1 MLYVLDTNDFDDDKI
16 IKIYE
21 KQGVIEA
28 TKAYMQRSG
37 KRLATS
43 YEHVNKLVE
52 SHEKKLT

>member
-37 KRLATS
+37 ERLATS
-43 YEHVNKLVE
+43 YEYVNKLVE